1 MVETSTKIRNKQK
14 QIWRKILMFQ
24 LYCSHLNLV
33 LPLAVMQNINIM
45 CMHKANSMCLWYS
58 GYNSWIYWWPQSALS
73 SLFSCHV
80 LATTCCYALTDS
92 WIPFIVVTF
101 RNVLYN
107 STAGSST
114 ASLKMFSFHCSQ
126 STYTHLQQIILCY
139 KIPQVWD
146 KKHLEVDQ
154 CQETRKLN

>member
-58 GYNSWIYWWPQSALS
+58 GYNSWIY
-73 SLFSCHV
+73 CHDHKV
-80 LATTCCYALTDS
+80 PCPVYFPAMFWQLPTAMHWLTVEYHLLWLPS
-92 WIPFIVVTF
+92 EMPFII
-101 RNVLYN
+101 VLLDHQRHLWKCSV
-107 STAGSST
+107 STVHNPHT
-114 ASLKMFSFHCSQ
+114 H
-126 STYTHLQQIILCY
+126 TYSRLY
-139 KIPQVWD
+139 YVK
-146 KKHLEVDQ
+146 
-154 CQETRKLN
+154 